1 MSLKSSFVAVALAAT
16 VPLAGCAST
25 GFTSTWRNPEAVPL
39 EAKGA
44 RVAALVMT
52 KNEATRR
59 AAEDALARE
68 ITAQG
73 AQGVPMYSIADAAG
87 TDEAQTRAALEKQG
101 FAAVVT
107 MRPVGSQQQI
117 TATTYAG
124 PGYSGFWGGYY
135 GYGWGAPYGGT
146 EIRTDTI
153 VSVETLI
160 YSLKQNKLVWGGQ
173 SQTTN
178 PSNVDNFVREVA
190 TAAAKELRNQ
200 GLIGPA

>member
-73 AQGVPMYSIADAAG
+73 AQGVPMYSIADTAG

-107 MRPVGSQQQI
+107 MRPVGSQQQV

-178 PSNVDNFVREVA
+178 PSNIDNFVREVA

>member
-1 MSLKSSFVAVALAAT
+1 MAVALAVT

-73 AQGVPMYSIADAAG
+73 AQGVPMYSIADTAG

-107 MRPVGSQQQI
+107 MRPVGSQQQV

-124 PGYSGFWGGYY
+124 PGYSGFCAATTATA
-135 GYGWGAPYGGT
+135 GAPPMVARKF
-146 EIRTDTI
+146 EPVR
-153 VSVETLI
+153 S
-160 YSLKQNKLVWGGQ
+160 S
-173 SQTTN
+173 
-178 PSNVDNFVREVA
+178 PSR
-190 TAAAKELRNQ
+190 R
-200 GLIGPA
+200 